1 MEELMYYVW
10 QQKMFQSILTLD
22 NTEIEI
28 INPGLRNLDAGPDF
42 FNAKI
47 RINGTLWAGNVEMH
61 VRASDWFRHHHHD
74 DKTYDSVILHVVL
87 QADAVIRLH
96 DGEMVKTVVMKIPQD
111 VMEKFERL
119 TNSGQL
125 IFSAINCRKHLNAVP
140 SLILHDWQTS
150 LAIQRMMN
158 KVSRV
163 KDIID
168 NKQKSWPEAFYVLL
182 CRSLG
187 TGINSDSCER
197 LARSLPY
204 VYLQKHADNIRQLE
218 AMLLGQGNLI
228 EDETTRSEYEFL
240 RAKFNLRPI
249 GNCAWKHSKIRPV
262 SSPRS
267 RLKALSIIINRQP
280 NLFSKILECQD
291 VKSLTKLLYVP
302 NLLGAS
308 TIGSI
313 IINSVIPTIMAYGQW
328 QEDLDL
334 CERSI
339 DMLEALPSEANRYM
353 EQWIS
358 CGIPLRSALES
369 QAMLQLYKEYCEPHR
384 CLKCRIGC
392 WLMKQR
398 NMII

>member
-47 RINGTLWAGNVEMH
+47 RINDTLWAGNVEMH

-74 DKTYDSVILHVVL
+74 DRAYDSVILHVVL

-96 DGEMVKTVVMKIPQD
+96 DGEIVKTVVMKIPQD
-111 VMEKFERL
+111 VMEKYEKL
-119 TNSGQL
+119 TNRGQI

-158 KVSRV
+158 KVGRV

-204 VYLQKHADNIRQLE
+204 TYLQKHADNTRQLE

-240 RAKFNLRPI
+240 SAKFNLRPI
-249 GNCAWKHSKIRPV
+249 VNCAWKHSKIRPV

>member
-22 NTEIEI
+22 NAEIEI

-158 KVSRV
+158 KISRV

-267 RLKALSIIINRQP
+267 RLKALAIIINQQP
-280 NLFSKILECQD
+280 NIFSKILECKD

-302 NLLGAS
+302 NLLGTS
-308 TIGSI
+308 TIESI

-384 CLKCRIGC
+384 CLRCRIGC

>member
-47 RINGTLWAGNVEMH
+47 RINDTLWAGNVEMH

-74 DKTYDSVILHVVL
+74 DRAYDSVILHVVL

-119 TNSGQL
+119 TNRGQL

-158 KVSRV
+158 KVGRV

>member
-22 NTEIEI
+22 NAEIEI

-47 RINGTLWAGNVEMH
+47 RINDTLWAGNVEMH

-74 DKTYDSVILHVVL
+74 DRAYDSVILHIVL

-111 VMEKFERL
+111 VMEKYEKL
-119 TNSGQL
+119 TNRGQI

-158 KVSRV
+158 KVGRV

>member
-47 RINGTLWAGNVEMH
+47 RINDTLWAGNVEMH

-74 DKTYDSVILHVVL
+74 DRAYDSVILHIVL

-111 VMEKFERL
+111 VMEKYEKL
-119 TNSGQL
+119 TNRGQI

-158 KVSRV
+158 KVGRV

-204 VYLQKHADNIRQLE
+204 VYLQKHADNTRQLE

-280 NLFSKILECQD
+280 NLFAKILECQD

>member
-47 RINGTLWAGNVEMH
+47 RINDTLWAGNVEMH

-74 DKTYDSVILHVVL
+74 DRAYDSVILHVVL

-111 VMEKFERL
+111 VMEKYEKL
-119 TNSGQL
+119 TNRGQI

>member
-47 RINGTLWAGNVEMH
+47 RINDTLWAGNVEMH

-74 DKTYDSVILHVVL
+74 DRAYDSVILHVVL

-119 TNSGQL
+119 TNRGQL

>member
-47 RINGTLWAGNVEMH
+47 RINDTLWAGNVEMH

-74 DKTYDSVILHVVL
+74 DRAYDSVILHIVL

-111 VMEKFERL
+111 VMEKYERL

-158 KVSRV
+158 KVGRV

>member
-47 RINGTLWAGNVEMH
+47 RINDTLWAGNVEMH

-74 DKTYDSVILHVVL
+74 DRAYDSVILHVVL

-111 VMEKFERL
+111 VMEKYEKL
-119 TNSGQL
+119 TNRGQI

-158 KVSRV
+158 KVGRV

-228 EDETTRSEYEFL
+228 EDETTQSEYEFL

-302 NLLGAS
+302 NLLGAY

>member
-47 RINGTLWAGNVEMH
+47 RINDTLWAGNVEMH

-74 DKTYDSVILHVVL
+74 DRAYDSVILHVVL

-111 VMEKFERL
+111 VMEKFEKL
-119 TNSGQL
+119 TNRGQI

>member
-158 KVSRV
+158 KVGRV

>member
-1 MEELMYYVW
+1 
-10 QQKMFQSILTLD
+10 
-22 NTEIEI
+22 
-28 INPGLRNLDAGPDF
+28 
-42 FNAKI
+42 
-47 RINGTLWAGNVEMH
+47 
-61 VRASDWFRHHHHD
+61 
-74 DKTYDSVILHVVL
+74 
-87 QADAVIRLH
+87 
-96 DGEMVKTVVMKIPQD
+96 
-111 VMEKFERL
+111 
-119 TNSGQL
+119 
-125 IFSAINCRKHLNAVP
+125 
-140 SLILHDWQTS
+140 
-150 LAIQRMMN
+150 
-158 KVSRV
+158 
-163 KDIID
+163 
-168 NKQKSWPEAFYVLL
+168 
-182 CRSLG
+182 
-187 TGINSDSCER
+187 
-197 LARSLPY
+197 
-204 VYLQKHADNIRQLE
+204 
-218 AMLLGQGNLI
+218 MLLGQGNLI

>member
-22 NTEIEI
+22 NAEIEI

-119 TNSGQL
+119 TNRGQL

-249 GNCAWKHSKIRPV
+249 GNCAWKHSKIRPA
-262 SSPRS
+262 SSPRC

-328 QEDLDL
+328 QQEMDL
-334 CERSI
+334 CEKSI
-339 DMLEALPSEANRYM
+339 DMLETLPSEANRYM

-384 CLKCRIGC
+384 CLRCRIGC

>member
-47 RINGTLWAGNVEMH
+47 RINDTLWAGNVEMH

-74 DKTYDSVILHVVL
+74 DRAYDTVILHIVL

-111 VMEKFERL
+111 VMEKYEKL
-119 TNSGQL
+119 TNRGQI

>member
-47 RINGTLWAGNVEMH
+47 RINDTLWAGNVEMH

-74 DKTYDSVILHVVL
+74 DRAYDSVILHIVL

-111 VMEKFERL
+111 VIEKFERL
-119 TNSGQL
+119 TNRGQL

>member
-47 RINGTLWAGNVEMH
+47 RINDTLWAGNVEMH

-74 DKTYDSVILHVVL
+74 DRAYDSVILHIVL

-111 VMEKFERL
+111 VMEKYEKL
-119 TNSGQL
+119 TNRGQI

-158 KVSRV
+158 KVGRV

-228 EDETTRSEYEFL
+228 EDETTQSEYEFL

-302 NLLGAS
+302 NLLGAY

>member
-47 RINGTLWAGNVEMH
+47 RINDTLWAGNVEMH

-74 DKTYDSVILHVVL
+74 DRAYDSVILHIVL

-111 VMEKFERL
+111 VMEKFEKL
-119 TNSGQL
+119 TNRGQI

-249 GNCAWKHSKIRPV
+249 GNCAWKHSKIRPA
-262 SSPRS
+262 SSPRC

>member
-47 RINGTLWAGNVEMH
+47 RINDTLWAGNVEMH

-74 DKTYDSVILHVVL
+74 DRAYDSVILHIVL
-87 QADAVIRLH
+87 QADAVISLH

-119 TNSGQL
+119 TNRGQL

>member
-74 DKTYDSVILHVVL
+74 DRAYDSVILHIVL

-111 VMEKFERL
+111 VMEKYEKL
-119 TNSGQL
+119 TNRGQI

-158 KVSRV
+158 KVGRV

>member
-47 RINGTLWAGNVEMH
+47 RINDTLWAGNVEMH

-74 DKTYDSVILHVVL
+74 DRAYDSVILHIVL

-119 TNSGQL
+119 TNRGQL